1 MASPQQF
8 RLGFFSYQEREL
20 LLAQM
25 REAHFAAQ
33 EAAKA
38 VSSGLKSLKIRKV
51 EIGDAIDASNSALL
65 DVEDKIEK
73 AKEMIKR
80 ANLLLF
86 KAEPVRLEE
95 IAWLEQLK
103 AQNDEILQQ
112 EIAQRASL
120 AEIEARLS
128 QTVNF
133 NEAELRS
140 QAFIRVAEERKNK
153 LAILEERIKSYEAP
167 S

>member
-1 MASPQQF
+1 M
-8 RLGFFSYQEREL
+8 E
-20 LLAQM
+20 
-25 REAHFAAQ
+25 
-33 EAAKA
+33 
-38 VSSGLKSLKIRKV
+38 IRKV
-51 EIGDAIDASNSALL
+51 KIGDAIDASNSALL
-65 DVEDKIEK
+65 NAKDKIEK

-95 IAWLEQLK
+95 IARLEQLK
-103 AQNDEILQQ
+103 VQSEEVLQQ
-112 EIAQRASL
+112 EIAQRTTL
-120 AEIEARLS
+120 ADIEARLS

-140 QAFIRVAEERKNK
+140 QAFIRAAEERKNK
-153 LAILEERIKSYEAP
+153 LATLEEWIESYEAP